1 MEQTTTMSHSK
12 LSHYVSDFSR
22 YRVAILGDL
31 MIDRYVWGRATRI
44 SPEAPVPVVAV
55 QRENAVPGGAA
66 NVARNVVSLGAKA
79 EVIGVVGDD
88 HDGREL
94 CSLLDEYQ
102 VDTGQVLVVPG
113 RRTTVKTRVLAANQ
127 QVVRI
132 DYEDTEALSAAV
144 YRQLLTR
151 LERRLQSGEID
162 ALILEDYAKGIFTRP
177 FIKAAIALANRYQ
190 VLVTLDPHPS
200 HSFNVGGL
208 ALMTPNRAEAFALAG
223 IGYQQGINDPC
234 RDRPLRRAG
243 AVLQRKWQVSQLLL
257 TLGAEGMALFGA
269 AGDDPVH
276 IPTRAQQVFDVSG
289 AGDTVMATMVLA
301 LLAGA
306 PPPDAAKIANYAA
319 GVVVGIVGTAAI
331 EAAVLRQRLQ
341 EEE

>member
-1 MEQTTTMSHSK
+1 MDDWEQTTTMSHRE

-22 YRVAILGDL
+22 YRVAVLGDL
-31 MIDRYVWGRATRI
+31 MIDRYVWGRASRI
-44 SPEAPVPVVAV
+44 SQEAPVPVVAV
-55 QRENAVPGGAA
+55 QHENAVPGGAA

-79 EVIGVVGDD
+79 EVLGVVGDD

-94 CSLLDEYQ
+94 CRLLGESRSIP
-102 VDTGQVLVVPG
+102 QVLVVPG
-113 RRTTVKTRVLAANQ
+113 DVRREDAVLAANQ
-127 QVVRI
+127 QVVAHR
-132 DYEDTEALSAAV
+132 LRRHGGAAAPA
-144 YRQLLTR
+144 YRQLLGR
-151 LERRLQSGEID
+151 LERVASGEID
-162 ALILEDYAKGIFTRP
+162 ALILRIMQRVFTRLSSRR
-177 FIKAAIALANRYQ
+177 AIALANRYQ
-190 VLVTLDPHPS
+190 VLLCGSPS
-200 HSFNVGGL
+200 SHGFNVSGL
-208 ALMTPNRAEAFALAG
+208 ALMTPNRAEAFVLAG
-223 IGYQQGINDPC
+223 IGYQPGINDPC
-234 RDRPLRRAG
+234 RDRPLRRVG
-243 AVLQRKWQVSQLLL
+243 AALQRKWRVSQLLL

-269 AGDDPVH
+269 AGEDPVH

-306 PPPDAAKIANYAA
+306 PASAAATIANYAA